1 MTKKVKWLIMSGRM
15 KFSSEAHHRKQAIE
29 GEKALD
35 FLGPNDWIPLKILM
49 CARATLRIMQRFET
63 APGGSTTYHL
73 SAACSDQDDDNGEN
87 IT

>member
-1 MTKKVKWLIMSGRM
+1 MIGFPS
-15 KFSSEAHHRKQAIE
+15 
-29 GEKALD
+29 
-35 FLGPNDWIPLKILM
+35 KILM

-63 APGGSTTYHL
+63 AQGDSTTYHL